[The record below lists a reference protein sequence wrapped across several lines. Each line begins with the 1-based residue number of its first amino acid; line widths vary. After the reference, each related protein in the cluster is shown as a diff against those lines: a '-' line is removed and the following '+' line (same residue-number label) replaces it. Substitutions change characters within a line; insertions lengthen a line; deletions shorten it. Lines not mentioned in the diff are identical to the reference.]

1 MRCRSARSIRIFLG
15 DLESVRHP
23 GQQGVEGL
31 AVKMI
36 EAGTFT
42 HTVDRFLPL
51 VHRSEEVFAVG
62 QSACFQ
68 SYLEILLESTLSARG
83 KRFVGCS
90 ERSGRIELAEFHNG
104 RHGAVIDGARIEND
118 AFVEFPFADDLFPR
132 RERNGIRC
140 GPGRMF
146 RVDQRSGVMASAL
159 GRERAHDGELVVQL
173 SEFFKGRTKGYSG
186 SRVGISPVMLRISAG
201 ASIFGSKVSNWLGP
215 PCMKR
220 KITARSLTNLG
231 FGKGGCGLRANRD
244 ASPAQSAKTQEVS
257 SPDPLATQ
265 IQHGMI

>member
-1 MRCRSARSIRIFLG
+1 MKPDPLGQPAGEQEEFAKRVRVIAIALVVVPTLADLGGVDQFGGVVALDPFGIFLG

-23 GQQGVEGL
+23 GQQGIEGL

-42 HTVDRFLPL
+42 HTVDCFLPL

-118 AFVEFPFADDLFPR
+118 VSWNSRLRMTCSRDVSVMGSDV
-132 RERNGIRC
+132 

-146 RVDQRSGVMASAL
+146 RVYQRSGVMASAL

-173 SEFFKGRTKGYSG
+173 SEFFKG
-186 SRVGISPVMLRISAG
+186 
-201 ASIFGSKVSNWLGP
+201 
-215 PCMKR
+215 
-220 KITARSLTNLG
+220 
-231 FGKGGCGLRANRD
+231 
-244 ASPAQSAKTQEVS
+244 
-257 SPDPLATQ
+257 
-265 IQHGMI
+265 